1 MVLME
6 EILHELTWTIALFL
20 GLGFVHTV
28 YYTGSILV
36 YHCISI
42 FALRRISS
50 INSTTEESHA
60 SHFAFQKALHF
71 Q

>member
-28 YYTGSILV
+28 YYTVFLYIIV
-36 YHCISI
+36 SI